1 MNSLHQP
8 RSSMPDAALEHDLR
22 DLGASIA
29 WPPTPDLA
37 PNVRARLLAPPA
49 ALPGWRTRSNAPRR
63 PFAIAAVILLALVA
77 GVLLASGLRHTV
89 ADILGV
95 RGIRIVIERAH
106 PTVPPTV
113 APGSPPVPVGQRLL
127 LGDRLDLKAA
137 QRLAGFRIHAPAPDH
152 LGQPDEVYAR
162 SLPGGSVMI
171 SLVYLPDA
179 RLPETTETGVGLL
192 LMEFTA
198 ASDTGYLVKSLVGEG
213 KLSVVTV
220 NGREGWWIEGT
231 SQLIMLTD
239 PTSGCCPGP
248 RRASGNILLWE
259 QGGVTFRMESA
270 LPRDAAV
277 AIASTVAP
285 LPLPASDA
293 PSVIAG
299 DD

>member
-8 RSSMPDAALEHDLR
+8 RSSMPDAAIEQELR

-37 PNVRARLLAPPA
+37 PSVRARLHAPRA
-49 ALPGWRTRSNAPRR
+49 VLPGWRTRSIVLRR
-63 PFAIAAVILLALVA
+63 PFAIAAVILLALVV
-77 GVLLASGLRHTV
+77 GMLLASGLRHTV

-106 PTVPPTV
+106 PTVPPSMV
-113 APGSPPVPVGQRLL
+113 PGSPPVPVGQRLL
-127 LGDRLDLKAA
+127 LGDHVDLKAA
-137 QRLAGFRIHAPAPDH
+137 QRLAGFRIHAPASDQ

-162 SLPGGSVMI
+162 LLPGGAVMI

-179 RLPETTETGVGLL
+179 RLPETAETGVGLI

-198 ASDTGYLVKSLVGEG
+198 ASDTGYLVKSLAGDG
-213 KLSVVTV
+213 KLSDVTV

-231 SQLIMLTD
+231 SQLIMLAD
-239 PTSGCCPGP
+239 PTSGCCPGSW
-248 RRASGNILLWE
+248 RASGNILLWE

-270 LPRDAAV
+270 LPPDAAV
-277 AIASTVAP
+277 AIASSVTPVP
-285 LPLPASDA
+285 LPVLDA
-293 PSVIAG
+293 PSGIAE
-299 DD
+299 DN